1 MEMESGKHGMKHLS
15 RLIAPLFLVLSFN
28 AFAVDTDGDGLDD
41 SVETNTTASTEVYT
55 YITPKFI
62 FNNFPLCKI
71 ASSFG
76 QACKYWPLRK
86 RDAFSPSKIFDASE
100 IKIADDMIDITTDD
114 WFYSFS
120 IKKLEGGVIE
130 LQFTDDATKGSYLTV
145 STFTLSWQEEDKN
158 WTLTGKT
165 LNYIAGGSDVKKMED
180 VYVTFDEAIPFIKS
194 D

>member
-1 MEMESGKHGMKHLS
+1 
-15 RLIAPLFLVLSFN
+15 
-28 AFAVDTDGDGLDD
+28 
-41 SVETNTTASTEVYT
+41 
-55 YITPKFI
+55 
-62 FNNFPLCKI
+62 
-71 ASSFG
+71 
-76 QACKYWPLRK
+76 
-86 RDAFSPSKIFDASE
+86 
-100 IKIADDMIDITTDD
+100 MIDITTDD

-158 WTLTGKT
+158 WALTGKT